1 MTDFS
6 SLPFISI
13 GEQVV
18 SLGQALQYLQQS
30 SKLGPFITEIVGQH
44 MLREEL
50 TSRTGLDASIAE
62 LESQSQSFR
71 EKQNLTDPEN
81 FQQWLSEHSLTYSG
95 FHNLIIDGIKLEKLK
110 TQIAQQPTSE
120 YFEQNHETLDQFKLT
135 FIIAKD
141 KEVTTK
147 FRQRIDQEQSSFDE
161 IASECLNE
169 SFLKHSDQLGIKQST
184 LRRGQIPEELQ
195 VILKSSSVEQ
205 LIGPIEIAEHWWL
218 VKVEDVQAA
227 HLEGELKQQIEAEF
241 FKKWLVEK
249 MQESSV
255 KLVTSA

>member
-1 MTDFS
+1 MTDFN
-6 SLPFISI
+6 SLPFISV
-13 GEQVV
+13 GEQVI

-50 TSRTGLDASIAE
+50 AARTDLDVSIAE
-62 LESQSQSFR
+62 LESQARSFR
-71 EKQNLTDPEN
+71 EKQEITNPEN
-81 FQQWLSEHSLTYSG
+81 FQQWLSERNLTYSG
-95 FHNLIIDGIKLEKLK
+95 FHNLIIDAIKLEKLK
-110 TQIAQQPTSE
+110 AQIAQQPTSE
-120 YFEQNHETLDQFKLT
+120 YFEQNHESLDQFQLT

-141 KEVTTK
+141 KEAIAA
-147 FRQRIDQEQSSFDE
+147 FRQRIDQGQSSFDE
-161 IASECLNE
+161 IASECLSE
-169 SFLKHSDQLGIKQST
+169 SFLKHSNQLGIKQGT

-195 VILKSSSVEQ
+195 TILRTSSVEQ
-205 LIGPIEIAEHWWL
+205 IIGPIEIADHWWL

-227 HLEGELKQQIEAEF
+227 QLEGELKQQIEAEF

-255 KLVTSA
+255 KLVATV